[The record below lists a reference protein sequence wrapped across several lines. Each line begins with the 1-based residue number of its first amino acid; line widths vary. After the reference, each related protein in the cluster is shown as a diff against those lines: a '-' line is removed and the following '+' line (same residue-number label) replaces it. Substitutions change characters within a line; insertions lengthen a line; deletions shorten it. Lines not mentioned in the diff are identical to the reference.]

1 MKKIFTLCFIGAIM
15 LCNTSV
21 FSQTLNEHFEN
32 DSNVLAADCW
42 QFLGTRFARNTGPTS
57 SYVINSIGSVYALPP
72 VSGDSIRIM
81 RTPLLNVGSSL
92 NVSFNYKLSN
102 SLGPQQKRTI
112 EVALTNNA
120 GAIMQSFAT
129 INMNATTNNTTS
141 VISFNQTYT
150 VATPGIYRLAIIIS
164 GSTGGG
170 NARISIDDFSE
181 SAISLGCP
189 ANSTLPVKLVSFSGN
204 LNNGKVNLQWTVAE
218 NEMDDRFEV
227 EKSVDGKAFK
237 TAAVVFAS
245 TKPGAEAY
253 SLNETMN
260 TEKIYYRLKMFDKNQ
275 VINYSKTIVFEEK
288 AATGGNNVKIINN
301 PATDKLTLSFSS
313 ANNQPVEIKIYD
325 FTGRLQM
332 DQKTNAYKGN
342 NLISLPLNSAF
353 RTGMYAVE
361 VINGQEKQTTKFLK
375 Q

>member
-1 MKKIFTLCFIGAIM
+1 
-15 LCNTSV
+15 
-21 FSQTLNEHFEN
+21 
-32 DSNVLAADCW
+32 
-42 QFLGTRFARNTGPTS
+42 
-57 SYVINSIGSVYALPP
+57 
-72 VSGDSIRIM
+72 
-81 RTPLLNVGSSL
+81 
-92 NVSFNYKLSN
+92 
-102 SLGPQQKRTI
+102 
-112 EVALTNNA
+112 
-120 GAIMQSFAT
+120 
-129 INMNATTNNTTS
+129 
-141 VISFNQTYT
+141 
-150 VATPGIYRLAIIIS
+150 
-164 GSTGGG
+164 
-170 NARISIDDFSE
+170 
-181 SAISLGCP
+181 
-189 ANSTLPVKLVSFSGN
+189 
-204 LNNGKVNLQWTVAE
+204 
-218 NEMDDRFEV
+218 
-227 EKSVDGKAFK
+227 
-237 TAAVVFAS
+237 
-245 TKPGAEAY
+245 
-253 SLNETMN
+253 MN